1 MDVLD
6 AFIASEPFLLNAE
19 LRARRVVCEHC
30 GEEYASGSL
39 YAHARACGEKKFRT
53 KPRNLECT
61 YPGCTKRYSR
71 EQSLKEHVE
80 KHRVVEGF
88 ISDNIETLTEEEV
101 LLLRKPKSTRE
112 SVSRLTEERDFLAA
126 ELEEER
132 REHMQTRYNC
142 ADAGDQLK
150 DVQRVLEKE
159 RTAHTQTRLDGN
171 AAQER
176 LNELRLEL
184 DTARVAAEGRLQEL
198 QLELETVRAAKPVV
212 RASGATQENNKV
224 LLAQL
229 EEERRANAAL
239 RETVASL
246 VVRKSASP
254 ARKR

>member
-30 GEEYASGSL
+30 GGEYASGSL

-71 EQSLKEHVE
+71 EQSLTEHTE
-80 KHRVVEGF
+80 EHRVVEGF
-88 ISDNIETLTEEEV
+88 ISDNIETLTEEAV

-132 REHMQTRYNC
+132 REHMQTRFNC

-150 DVQRVLEKE
+150 DVQLVLEKE
-159 RTAHTQTRLDGN
+159 SAAHAQTRLDGN

-176 LNELRLEL
+176 L
-184 DTARVAAEGRLQEL
+184 QEL
-198 QLELETVRAAKPVV
+198 QLELETVRTAKPVV
-212 RASGATQENNKV
+212 RASGAAQETNKV

-239 RETVASL
+239 RETIASL